1 MEIKNFKIN
10 KIISAVFYA
19 LALAFSAVYYI
30 DVAVTGGDW
39 QGLGYAIT
47 LLLSVYAFAIAII
60 PSLIGLIRSIVG
72 VKKGYCEK
80 ATLIYFIV
88 FTALPIVTWLISY
101 ILIAILL

>member
-19 LALAFSAVYYI
+19 LALAFTAFYYI
-30 DVAVTGGDW
+30 DVAATGGDW
-39 QGLGYAIT
+39 QALGYVLT
-47 LLLSVYAFAIAII
+47 LYLSACAFAIALI
-60 PSLIGLIRSIVG
+60 PSIVGLIRSIVG

-88 FTALPIVTWLISY
+88 FTALPIVTWLISL
-101 ILIAILL
+101 ILVATLL